1 MSIQRLT
8 FEGILNYL
16 STKKGTVWNMVFQAS
31 QLELEDFNDAITYG
45 NITLNLSPNATRD
58 MQCFDDHVYFKMRK
72 HGIVYEIN
80 APYTALMIIEDPDDR
95 SQSMAWPYFLD
106 HGDDYIP
113 DEPERD
119 TNVFYLP
126 NSGVKV
132 ELRVP
137 TLADYN
143 NLNLDNV
150 IQFPGGVGYKGEEIP
165 AAGPLT
171 LGDLIK
177 ANQAKAMSK
186 QFPEL
191 VGNDGLI
198 DPEKVHAKAQEAR
211 EPTLLERI
219 ELRGWTVIE
228 GGNQKPV
235 ASIPFI
241 DEVYRAKQA
250 KRELANADKLVLGN
264 TMIHVPETNK
274 VDNIR
279 SDGSNGNSVYFP
291 DLDVSKCY
299 FPVRRINR
307 PTWVSVIEGG
317 KRD

>member
-31 QLELEDFNDAITYG
+31 QLGLEDFNDSITYG

-72 HGIVYEIN
+72 HGIVHEVN
-80 APYTALMIIEDPDDR
+80 APYTALMIIQDPDDPML
-95 SQSMAWPYFLD
+95 SMAWPYFMD
-106 HGDDYIP
+106 YGDDYIP
-113 DEPERD
+113 DEPTQPD
-119 TNVFYLP
+119 HVVHLP
-126 NSGVKV
+126 NSGLTVK
-132 ELRVP
+132 LRVP
-137 TLADYN
+137 TLE
-143 NLNLDNV
+143 NLTKMNLDNV
-150 IQFPGGVGYKGEEIP
+150 IHYPGGSAHVGEEIQMDK
-165 AAGPLT
+165 PL
-171 LGDLIK
+171 
-177 ANQAKAMSK
+177 
-186 QFPEL
+186 
-191 VGNDGLI
+191 
-198 DPEKVHAKAQEAR
+198 
-211 EPTLLERI
+211 TLLERI
-219 ELRGWTVIE
+219 AQRGWTVIE
-228 GGNQKPV
+228 GGNQKPE
-235 ASIPFI
+235 ASMPFI

-250 KRELANADKLVLGN
+250 KRESDVALAKIAMNAEVKLCG
-264 TMIHVPETNK
+264 IE
-274 VDNIR
+274 IR

>member
-31 QLELEDFNDAITYG
+31 QLELEDFNDSITYG
-45 NITLNLSPNATRD
+45 NITLNLSPNATCD
-58 MQCFDDHVYFKMRK
+58 MKCYDDHVYFKMRK
-72 HGIVYEIN
+72 HGIVHEIM
-80 APYTALMIIEDPDDR
+80 APYTALMIIQDPDDP
-95 SQSMAWPYFLD
+95 SESMAWPYFLD

-113 DEPERD
+113 DEPDRKS
-119 TNVFYLP
+119 NVFHLP
-126 NSGVKV
+126 NSGIKV

-143 NLNLDNV
+143 NLKLDNV
-150 IQFPGGVGYKGEEIP
+150 IHFPGGSAHVGEEIQMDK
-165 AAGPLT
+165 PLT
-171 LGDLIK
+171 LGELIK
-177 ANQAKAMSK
+177 ANQQAAFAK
-186 QFPEL
+186 QFPDL
-191 VGNDGLI
+191 VGNDGNI
-198 DPEKVHAKAQEAR
+198 DPGKVYEKSQSMR

-219 ELRGWTVIE
+219 ELRGWKVIE
-228 GGNQKPV
+228 GGGHKPE
-235 ASIPFI
+235 ASMPFI
-241 DEVYRAKQA
+241 DEVYRAKRA
-250 KRELANADKLVLGN
+250 KRESDAALAKITVNAEVKLGGF
-264 TMIHVPETNK
+264 E
-274 VDNIR
+274 IR

-291 DLDVSKCY
+291 DLDVSKCH